1 MNNAPFTLAINVSD
15 PAASKRIPLLRV
27 PDDHNYTI
35 EKCYVTPDTD
45 QAAAAGTYWE
55 ISLENGGAAG
65 TAQTVI
71 SGTAGGTVGWTA
83 NTPQEVTV
91 TAGSGK
97 LTAGQWLNASYAETG
112 APAPGRVTINLE
124 VRDGI
129 GSKANA

>member
-1 MNNAPFTLAINVSD
+1 MNAPFTHSINVSD

-35 EKCYVTPDTD
+35 EKCYVAPDTT
-45 QAAAAGTYWE
+45 QAGAAGTYWE
-55 ISLENGGAAG
+55 LSLENGGTSG
-65 TAQTVI
+65 TAQTLI
-71 SGTAGGTVGWTA
+71 SGTAGGTPGWTA
-83 NTPQEVTV
+83 NTPQEVAV

-97 LTAGQWLNASYAETG
+97 LTAGQWLNANYAETG
-112 APAPGRVTINLE
+112 APAPGRFTINLE